1 VTAPLSLPRRI
12 LADAGYAADAAH
24 NVWVR
29 DGRDTPAFAY
39 SDGDEVEE
47 RIAAAIK
54 GSDDVSLQSE
64 ELRRF
69 QVDWPSIY
77 HLSATR
83 ANLLRSISNV
93 FKGASVLE
101 IGAGCG
107 AITRFL
113 GEAGARVVAL
123 EGSPRRA
130 AIAASRCRDLPD
142 VAVVNERFDAFAPEQ
157 RFDVVTLIGVL
168 EYSRMYTA
176 GDDPIQETLRR
187 ARDLLTDDGVLI
199 IAIENQLGL
208 KYFAGIPEDH
218 IGRSM
223 AGIQDDYTDR
233 TVVTF
238 GKAELERRLASAG
251 FARNGFALPFPDY
264 KLPLNI
270 VLPSG
275 INHSGFD
282 AATLGAQ
289 GTRADRQVRFTPLF
303 SIGRTFDVIGRNG
316 LLADMANSFL
326 IIAGKSAA
334 SPSFETIAPGILAE
348 QYSTER
354 QPAYN
359 KAARFRE
366 MNGTIAVERFRLA
379 PDATA
384 TSRVIAHHI
393 EDEAYLRGK
402 RWTDRL
408 DAILSR
414 RGWTLD
420 EVAVWFDVWLRAIL
434 REANLEG
441 PVTLEQPVPG
451 ILMDATPGNLI
462 VDSDGN
468 STFFDLEWSLLSP
481 TTLGYLAFRAIKLSL
496 GQLTA
501 VAMPKD
507 PQLLHTDTLLRV
519 ILRRCGFIVT
529 TSHVQ
534 QYLDTEAAFVAE
546 VLGELTRDIPLGPYK
561 MESLA
566 VLPDVAALLSHHA
579 SATADALR
587 STSFVYADSENLQGE
602 ADQLKALLAAAEAE
616 LTEIRSHALRSDVQL
631 SEEIRKALN
640 DARIARTDAISKLEL
655 AQQETLG
662 LQRIVSAHEE
672 ELRLVKRS
680 LSWKL
685 TAPLRWAKRFA
696 SRVRGGAR
704 RRLASGAKRMYE
716 ATPLAPRHKR
726 AVKGSIFRV
735 AAPFLRGTA
744 AFQRWE
750 AHERTS
756 GPIRPGGASSRSTA
770 ATMVDTSVGN
780 VLWQA
785 DGVREWSDYPEV
797 RDRIDTETRALRASR
812 QASPMPQLDYSRIKP
827 EEVAGRIGLPAT
839 DNPRVTILVPVYN
852 HLSTTLECLASIVA
866 SMTPDDPSFEVLVA
880 NDASTDAT
888 AQVLASVRNLRI
900 VNQPSNLGFLLN
912 CNTAAAQARGDI
924 LILLNNDVQVTTGWL
939 GKLVACLESDERIGA
954 VGPRI
959 LYPNGW
965 LQEAG
970 TRLHRDGSAEMLGLN
985 DQADLPRYQYTRDVD
1000 YCSGACLA
1008 LRRADFDRLGGF
1020 DTGYAPA
1027 YCEDS
1032 DLCMRLRAE
1041 GRRIVYCAD
1050 TEVVHQL
1057 STTSDAM
1064 PSEYKLSCIARN
1076 LDRFATKWRED
1087 LDSMNEVRTI
1097 AFYLPQ
1103 FHPIAENDVWWG
1115 PGFTEWT
1122 NVTKARPNYV
1132 GHYQPRLPADL
1143 GYYDLRLTEVME
1155 KQAELA
1161 RRYGVGGFCFYYYWF
1176 AGKRLLERPIEKML
1190 ETGKPD
1196 FPFCLCWANENWTR
1210 RWDGQENEI
1219 LMAQNHSDQDDL
1231 AVIHDLMRYFRSP
1244 NYIRIDDK
1252 PLILVYRITL
1262 FPDFARTAS
1271 IWREECRRAG
1281 MGEIYIAQVES
1292 FELAA
1297 AGKNPKDMG
1306 CDAAVEFPPQG
1317 MAQPIDLNAPLLN
1330 PQFQGAVA
1338 DYRDIAVR
1346 YATRELP
1353 AYKRFMGVMPG
1364 WDNTARRQDNSYSFT
1379 EATPGSFQAWMETT
1393 VARTKQQFSGDERLV
1408 FINAWN
1414 EWAEGT
1420 YLEPD
1425 RRFGHTFL
1433 EAHRN
1438 ALDADYLARNDKY
1451 SLG

>member
-29 DGRDTPAFAY
+29 HERDATAFAY

-54 GSDDVSLQSE
+54 SSNDVSLQSE

-83 ANLLRSISNV
+83 ANLLRSIGDV

-101 IGAGCG
+101 IGSGCG

-113 GEAGARVVAL
+113 GEAGAQVVAL

-130 AIAASRCRDLPD
+130 SIAASRCRDLPD
-142 VAVVNERFDAFAPEQ
+142 VAVVNERFDAFAPTQ

-168 EYSRMYTA
+168 EYARMYTA

-208 KYFAGIPEDH
+208 KYFAGVPEDH

-251 FARNGFALPFPDY
+251 FAQSAFALPFPDY

-270 VLPSG
+270 VLPLG
-275 INHSGFD
+275 INRPDFD

-289 GTRADRQVRFTPLF
+289 GTKADRQVRFTPLF

-326 IIAGKSAA
+326 ILAGKSAA
-334 SPSFETIAPGILAE
+334 SPSFATAAPDVLAE

-359 KAARFRE
+359 KAARFRAR
-366 MNGTIAVERFRLA
+366 NDTITVERFRLA
-379 PDATA
+379 PEISSS
-384 TSRVIAHHI
+384 SRVIAHHV
-393 EDEAYLRGK
+393 EDETYLTGK
-402 RWTDRL
+402 RWPDRL

-420 EVAVWFDVWLRAIL
+420 EVAAWFDVWLSAIQ
-434 REANLEG
+434 RDANIKG
-441 PVTLEQPVPG
+441 PVTLEQEVPG
-451 ILMDATPGNLI
+451 TLMDAMPGNLI
-462 VDSDGN
+462 VDDEGN
-468 STFFDLEWSLLSP
+468 ARFFDLEWSLLSP
-481 TTLGYLAFRAIKLSL
+481 TTLGYLAFRALKLSL

-501 VAMPKD
+501 VAMPAD
-507 PQLLHTDTLLRV
+507 SQLLHTDTLLRV
-519 ILRRCGFIVT
+519 VMRRCGFILT

-561 MESLA
+561 TESLA
-566 VLPDVAALLSHHA
+566 VLPDVAALLTHHS

-587 STSFVYADSENLQGE
+587 NTGALHSEIERLQTS
-602 ADQLKALLAAAEAE
+602 LAAVEDE
-616 LTEIRSHALRSDVQL
+616 LSNTRLNALHTDVQL
-631 SEEIRKALN
+631 SDEIKKALD
-640 DARIARTDAISKLEL
+640 DATITRSDAVSRLEVARRDNQRLQRVVDA
-655 AQQETLG
+655 QENELG
-662 LQRIVSAHEE
+662 L
-672 ELRLVKRS
+672 VKHS

-685 TAPLRWAKRFA
+685 TAPLRRANRLA
-696 SRVRGGAR
+696 TRIRGGVR
-704 RRLASGAKRMYE
+704 RRLASGAKRIYS
-716 ATPLAPRHKR
+716 AAPLAPQHKR
-726 AVKGSIFRV
+726 AVKGSIFRMGK
-735 AAPFLRGTA
+735 PFLRGTA
-744 AFQRWE
+744 AYQRWE
-750 AHERTS
+750 AHERVS
-756 GPIRPGGASSRSTA
+756 QPLRPRASVARDASA
-770 ATMVDTSVGN
+770 GVVDHSIGN

-785 DGVREWSDYPEV
+785 DGVREWSDYAEV
-797 RDRIDTETRALRASR
+797 RDRIDAETQAARASR
-812 QASPMPQLDYSRIKP
+812 TAEPVPQLSYALVDP
-827 EEVAGRIGLPAT
+827 NDVAGHIALPVT
-839 DNPRVTILVPVYN
+839 DKPRVTILVPVYN
-852 HLSTTLECLASIVA
+852 HLSTTLECLASIA
-866 SMTPDDPSFEVLVA
+866 MSTTPEDPSFEVLVA

-888 AQVLASVRNLRI
+888 AQVLAGVRNLRL

-912 CNTAAAQARGDI
+912 CNTAATQARGDI
-924 LILLNNDVQVTTGWL
+924 LILLNNDVQVTPGWL

-959 LYPNGW
+959 RYPNGW

-1087 LDSMNEVRTI
+1087 LDRMNEVRTI

-1176 AGKRLLERPIEKML
+1176 AGKRLLERPIEQML

-1219 LMAQNHSDQDDL
+1219 LMAQNHSDEDDL

-1244 NYIRIDDK
+1244 NYIRIDGK

-1262 FPDFARTAS
+1262 FPDFKRTAS

-1297 AGKNPKDMG
+1297 AGTHPEDMG

-1317 MAQPIDLNAPLLN
+1317 MAQPIDLTAPLLN
-1330 PQFQGAVA
+1330 PQFQGSVA

-1346 YATRELP
+1346 YATRDIP
-1353 AYKRFMGVMPG
+1353 AYKRFMSVMPG

-1438 ALDADYLARNDKY
+1438 ALDADYLARKDKY

>member
-1 VTAPLSLPRRI
+1 MTAPLSLPRRI
-12 LADAGYAADAAH
+12 LADAGYAADVAH
-24 NVWVR
+24 DVWVR
-29 DGRDTPAFAY
+29 TGHNASAFAY

-54 GSDDVSLQSE
+54 DSTDVSLQSE
-64 ELRRF
+64 QLRGF

-83 ANLLRSISNV
+83 ANLLRSIGSL

-113 GEAGARVVAL
+113 GEAGAHVVAL

-130 AIAASRCRDLPD
+130 SIAASRCRDLPD
-142 VAVVNERFDAFAPEQ
+142 VAVVNERFDAFAPKQ
-157 RFDVVTLIGVL
+157 RFDVVTLVGVL
-168 EYSRMYTA
+168 EYARMYTA

-208 KYFAGIPEDH
+208 KYFAGVPEDH

-223 AGIQDDYTDR
+223 AGIQNDYTDR

-251 FARNGFALPFPDY
+251 FERSAFALPFPDY

-270 VLPSG
+270 VLPLG
-275 INHSGFD
+275 VDHPGFD

-334 SPSFETIAPGILAE
+334 SPSFATAAPDILAE

-366 MNGTIAVERFRLA
+366 TNGAITVERFLLS
-379 PDATA
+379 PDVRSN
-384 TSRVIAHHI
+384 SRVIAHHI
-393 EDEAYLRGK
+393 EDEAYLKGR
-402 RWTDRL
+402 RWPDRL

-414 RGWTLD
+414 HGWTLD
-420 EVAVWFDVWLRAIL
+420 EVADWFEVWLRAIL

-441 PVTLEQPVPG
+441 PVTLEQPIPG
-451 ILMDATPGNLI
+451 TLMDAMPGNLI
-462 VDSDGN
+462 VDDDGN
-468 STFFDLEWSLLSP
+468 GTFFDLEWSLLSP

-501 VAMPKD
+501 VAMPQD
-507 PQLLHTDTLLRV
+507 QQLLHTDTLLRV
-519 ILRRCGFIVT
+519 VLRRCGFILT

-546 VLGELTRDIPLGPYK
+546 VLGELTRDIPIGPYK
-561 MESLA
+561 TESLA
-566 VLPDVAALLSHHA
+566 VLPDVAVLLTQHT
-579 SATADALR
+579 SATAEALR
-587 STSFVYADSENLQGE
+587 SRAALQNE
-602 ADQLKALLAAAEAE
+602 IDQLRASLAATEAE
-616 LTEIRSHALRSDVQL
+616 LTDTRSHALHTDVQL
-631 SEEIRKALN
+631 SDEIRKALN
-640 DARIARTDAISKLEL
+640 DATITRTDAVSRLEI
-655 AQQETLG
+655 ARRENRS
-662 LQRIVSAHEE
+662 LQRMVASQEHE
-672 ELRLVKRS
+672 LGLVKRS
-680 LSWKL
+680 LSWRL
-685 TAPLRWAKRFA
+685 TAPLRRAKRIV

-704 RRLASGAKRMYE
+704 RRLVSGAKRVYT
-716 ATPLAPRHKR
+716 AAPLRPQYKR

-735 AAPFLRGTA
+735 GKPFLRRTA
-744 AFQRWE
+744 AYQRWE
-750 AHERTS
+750 AYERISKPTLPRATASRPTS
-756 GPIRPGGASSRSTA
+756 AGV
-770 ATMVDTSVGN
+770 VDTSVGN

-785 DGVREWSDYPEV
+785 DGVREWSDYAEV
-797 RDRIDTETRALRASR
+797 RNRIDVETQASRASR
-812 QASPMPQLDYSRIKP
+812 TATPVPQLDYSRVTP
-827 EEVAGRIGLPAT
+827 EDVAGRIGLPAT
-839 DNPRVTILVPVYN
+839 SKPHVTILIPVYN

-866 SMTPDDPSFEVLVA
+866 SMTPEDPSFEVLVA

-888 AQVLASVRNLRI
+888 AQVLAGVSHLRV

-912 CNTAAAQARGDI
+912 CNTAAAHARGDV
-924 LILLNNDVQVTTGWL
+924 LILLNNDVQVTRGWL

-1008 LRRADFDRLGGF
+1008 LHRADFDRLGGF

-1032 DLCMRLRAE
+1032 DLCMRLRSE

-1057 STTSDAM
+1057 SATSDAM

-1087 LDSMNEVRTI
+1087 LDRMNEVRTI

-1132 GHYQPRLPADL
+1132 GHYQPRMPADL

-1176 AGKRLLERPIEKML
+1176 AGKRLLERPIEQML

-1219 LMAQNHSDQDDL
+1219 LMAQNHSDEDDL

-1244 NYIRIDDK
+1244 NYIRIDGK

-1262 FPDFARTAS
+1262 FPDFKRTAS

-1281 MGEIYIAQVES
+1281 LGEIYIAQVES

-1297 AGKNPKDMG
+1297 AGSNPKDMG

-1317 MAQPIDLNAPLLN
+1317 MGQPIDLTEPLLN
-1330 PQFQGAVA
+1330 PQFQGVVS

-1346 YATRELP
+1346 YATREMP

-1364 WDNTARRQDNSYSFT
+1364 WDNTARRQDNSYSFA

-1438 ALDADYLARNDKY
+1438 ALDADYLARKDKY

>member
-1 VTAPLSLPRRI
+1 VTAPLSLPHRI
-12 LADAGYAADAAH
+12 LADAGYTADAEH
-24 NVWVR
+24 NVWASV
-29 DGRDTPAFAY
+29 GSDTPAFAY

-54 GSDDVSLQSE
+54 NSTDVSLQSE
-64 ELRRF
+64 QLRTY

-83 ANLLRSISNV
+83 ANLLRSITDI
-93 FKGASVLE
+93 FKGAAVLE
-101 IGAGCG
+101 IGSGCG

-142 VAVVNERFDAFAPEQ
+142 VAVVNERFDAFVPEQ

-176 GDDPIQETLRR
+176 GADPIQETLRR

-223 AGIQDDYTDR
+223 AGIQDDYTEH

-251 FARNGFALPFPDY
+251 FAQSGFALPFPDY

-275 INHSGFD
+275 IDHPGFD

-334 SPSFETIAPGILAE
+334 SPSFTTAAPRILAE

-366 MNGTIAVERFRLA
+366 TNGKITVERSRLA
-379 PDATA
+379 PDIQPN
-384 TSRVIAHHI
+384 SRVIAHHI
-393 EDEAYLRGK
+393 EDEAYFEGR
-402 RWTDRL
+402 RWPDRL

-420 EVAVWFDVWLRAIL
+420 EVADWFTVWLSAFL
-434 REANLEG
+434 REANVEG

-451 ILMDATPGNLI
+451 TLLDAMPGNLI
-462 VDSDGN
+462 VDDEGHG
-468 STFFDLEWSLLSP
+468 TFFDLEWSLLSP
-481 TTLGYLAFRAIKLSL
+481 TTLGYLAFRAVKLSL

-501 VAMPKD
+501 VAMPAD
-507 PQLLHTDTLLRV
+507 PKLLHTDTLMRV
-519 ILRRCGFIVT
+519 VLRRCGFILT

-534 QYLDTEAAFVAE
+534 QYLDIEAAFVAE

-561 MESLA
+561 SEALA
-566 VLPDVAALLSHHA
+566 VLPDVAALLTLHS
-579 SATADALR
+579 STTADALR
-587 STSFVYADSENLQGE
+587 NTGALHSEIDKLRLSLSE
-602 ADQLKALLAAAEAE
+602 ME
-616 LTEIRSHALRSDVQL
+616 LELNQTRSHAHDTDVHLTEEMRRALEDATITRTEAMSRLEVAQRENRSLQGV
-631 SEEIRKALN
+631 
-640 DARIARTDAISKLEL
+640 IASQEQEL
-655 AQQETLG
+655 G
-662 LQRIVSAHEE
+662 
-672 ELRLVKRS
+672 LVKRS
-680 LSWKL
+680 LSWKI
-685 TAPLRWAKRFA
+685 TAPLRRANRIV
-696 SRVRGGAR
+696 SRVRRGVR
-704 RRLASGAKRMYE
+704 RRLATGAKRIYK
-716 ATPLAPRHKR
+716 ATPLRPQYKR
-726 AVKGSIFRV
+726 ALKGSIFRV
-735 AAPFLRGTA
+735 ASPLLRGTA
-744 AFQRWE
+744 AYQRWD
-750 AHERTS
+750 AHERMS
-756 GPIRPGGASSRSTA
+756 SPIQARPVGSRPA
-770 ATMVDTSVGN
+770 AAGVPATTLAND
-780 VLWQA
+780 LWQA
-785 DGVREWSDYPEV
+785 DGVREWSDYQEV
-797 RDRIDTETRALRASR
+797 RDRIDTENQAVRASR
-812 QASPMPQLDYSRIKP
+812 TAEPVPQLDYSKVLP
-827 EEVAGRIGLPAT
+827 EDIAGRIALPAS
-839 DNPRVTILVPVYN
+839 DKPRVTILIPVYD
-852 HLSTTLECLASIVA
+852 HLTTTLECLASVA
-866 SMTPDDPSFEVLVA
+866 ASVTPDDPSFEVLIA

-888 AQVLASVRNLRI
+888 AQVLTAVRNLRI

-912 CNTAAAQARGDI
+912 CNTAATQARGDI
-924 LILLNNDVQVTTGWL
+924 LILLNNDVQVTPGWL
-939 GKLVACLESDERIGA
+939 GKLVSCLESDDRIGA

-959 LYPNGW
+959 RYPNGW

-1008 LRRADFDRLGGF
+1008 LRRVDFDRLGGF

-1076 LDRFATKWRED
+1076 LDRFATKWREE
-1087 LDSMNEVRTI
+1087 LDRMNEVRTI

-1176 AGKRLLERPIEKML
+1176 AGKRLLERPIEQML

-1219 LMAQNHSDQDDL
+1219 LMAQNHSDEDDL

-1244 NYIRIDDK
+1244 NYIRIDGK

-1262 FPDFARTAS
+1262 FPDFKRTAS

-1297 AGKNPKDMG
+1297 AGTHPQDMG

-1317 MAQPIDLNAPLLN
+1317 MAQPIDLTAPLLN
-1330 PQFQGAVA
+1330 PQFQGHVA

-1346 YATRELP
+1346 YATREMP
-1353 AYKRFMGVMPG
+1353 AYKRFMSVMPG

-1438 ALDADYLARNDKY
+1438 ALDADYLARKDKY